1 MNKLRSYEDINKMS
15 MKNTSMMFAPNL
27 IRPKYAINPV
37 IELNTM
43 GIRIAICNFIMQN
56 IEDIFDKQGQ
66 LIAIITEALC
76 RGE

>member
-1 MNKLRSYEDINKMS
+1 MNKLRSYEADNKMS

-37 IELNTM
+37 IELDSM
-43 GIRIAICNFIMQN
+43 GIRISICNVIMQN

-66 LIAIITEALC
+66 LIATITEALFH
-76 RGE
+76 GE